1 MKPKPKIILMK
12 SFWKLETRGYI
23 FSWHQVGDVL
33 LIKYQTWGTGT
44 KTALTLVQVLH
55 RLSTI
60 PSGISGYILLVT
72 KYPVFLRSAFVL
84 NASKSTSTLV

>member
-1 MKPKPKIILMK
+1 MIKPKPKIILMK
-12 SFWKLETRGYI
+12 IILETRN
-23 FSWHQVGDVL
+23 SWLCFRLASGQCDVL

-60 PSGISGYILLVT
+60 PSGKSSYFTRHEVSSVFTISFCT
-72 KYPVFLRSAFVL
+72 QCQ
-84 NASKSTSTLV
+84 